1 MGCNILLMPKCVRV
15 LPRIFVATLVILA
28 WGGGR
33 SPSEKLAQVRQEF
46 VYGVLAASPSSATAA
61 GLHLYEGVRLD
72 ELLDDVSAGAI
83 EKQRKFYEKTRDKL
97 ADIKVDQLNPEEK

>member
-1 MGCNILLMPKCVRV
+1 MGCTILSMPKCVRV
-15 LPRIFVATLVILA
+15 LPPIFVATLVILA
-28 WGGGR
+28 CGCGK
-33 SPSEKLAQVRQEF
+33 SPSEKLAQVSQEF

-72 ELLDDVSAGAI
+72 ELLDDVSAAAI

-97 ADIKVDQLNPEEK
+97 PHI